1 MGRDSLC
8 ERGSVYSPSHTTQY
22 KRYLSAVI
30 VLGDPAALQK
40 RIRVPASK
48 TPFQLTLI
56 GLLLTEDA
64 LRASDSR

>member
-1 MGRDSLC
+1 MGRDSPR
-8 ERGSVYSPSHTTQY
+8 ERGSVYSPSRTQY

-40 RIRVPASK
+40 QIRVPASK
-48 TPFQLTLI
+48 TPFQLTLV